1 MKYSY
6 SAKASNLGGPQ
17 VVTSLL
23 VTISKVEVHLAHI
36 GLPGSNNEVAAS
48 ASPTLTLGNHKGN
61 LFRPTNQEV
70 NKWETL
76 NIGTPQTL
84 DLVKLANSHI
94 STLLGNTKLVNGK
107 YTEVR
112 LYISSASATLQSGTQ
127 VNLVIPGRGNTVRV
141 VHSFGVDSG
150 KKTSLTMDFD
160 AQNSVIQAGTQ
171 YILNSRLL

>member
-1 MKYSY
+1 M
-6 SAKASNLGGPQ
+6 
-17 VVTSLL
+17 